1 MHDVAIFLTRLS
13 LSGILSMAGAG
24 RSPARSI
31 KCLSGKRCAMRI
43 RHLSVRNFRGIRELD
58 WPVPD
63 CNVLCLIGRG
73 DSTKSTIL
81 EALRRVFHPQWNL
94 SFDDADFH
102 LCNPANTITIEAV
115 LGDLPDAFC
124 DLERYGHALCGWNAE
139 TLARTDDPGDGVEDA
154 LRIRLS
160 VADDLE
166 PSWSVIKNDGDE
178 GIPFRATDRAKVA
191 VSLIGG
197 ASDRHL
203 TWSRGSI
210 LSQLTNTENITS
222 SLAGAA
228 RAAKAAL
235 EARRAEDLTG
245 FDEVAGTAETT
256 ARALGVNVAV
266 SYKAHLDTDAINV
279 RMAGL
284 ALHDG
289 DMPLRQLGLG
299 SKRMLTT
306 GLQKQALRSPHITLF
321 DEVEV
326 GLEPHRIARL
336 LKHLKDD
343 DTGQYFLTTHSPVVL
358 RELTVDD
365 LHVVHCDGGRID
377 VVAAKKPA
385 ISDSIQ
391 GQIRSGAEAFLAP
404 KIIVCEGATEVGFL
418 RGLDDYWVATEHRES
433 FAYRGIALFDA
444 GTGGKVRAIA
454 ENLKAI
460 GYDVAILVD
469 SDAPDEFS
477 DADAQAMRDA
487 GITVTKWGGA
497 FSIEERVFADLPW
510 AGIKASFD
518 VARTIWDD
526 DNRLLDQVRTQHG
539 PGFDRAF
546 AAWGDTPELRTAL
559 GKAAKASGWF
569 KRQSWGREWA
579 EAISRHLTDD
589 AIRETDLVLKLTNL
603 RDWIDNV

>member
-1 MHDVAIFLTRLS
+1 
-13 LSGILSMAGAG
+13 
-24 RSPARSI
+24 
-31 KCLSGKRCAMRI
+31 MRI

-58 WPVPD
+58 WPLPD
-63 CNVLCLIGRG
+63 CNILCLIGRG

-94 SFDDADFH
+94 SFDDADFY
-102 LCNPANTITIEAV
+102 LCNPANAITIEAV
-115 LGDLPDAFC
+115 LGDLSDAFR
-124 DLERYGHALCGWNAE
+124 DLEKYGHALCGWNVE
-139 TLARTDDPGDGVEDA
+139 TLARTDDPGEGLEDA
-154 LRIRLS
+154 LRIRLT

-166 PSWSVIKNDGDE
+166 PAWTVIKNDDDE
-178 GIPFRATDRAKVA
+178 GVPFRANDRAKVA
-191 VSLIGG
+191 VSLIG
-197 ASDRHL
+197 AVSDRHL

-210 LSQLTNTENITS
+210 LSQLTETENITS

-235 EARRAEDLTG
+235 EDRRADDLTG

-306 GLQKQALRSPHITLF
+306 GLQKQALRAPHVTLF

-336 LKHLKDD
+336 LQHLTEDE
-343 DTGQYFLTTHSPVVL
+343 TGQYFLTTHSPVVL

-365 LHVVHCDGGRID
+365 LHIVHCDGGQIG
-377 VVAAKKPA
+377 VVAANKPA
-385 ISDSIQ
+385 IADSIQ
-391 GQIRSGAEAFLAP
+391 GKIRAGAEAFLAP

-418 RGLDDYWVATEHRES
+418 RGLDDHWVASEDKDS
-433 FAYRGIALFDA
+433 FAYRGVALFDA
-444 GTGGKVRAIA
+444 VGASKIKEVA
-454 ENLKAI
+454 ENLKAL
-460 GYDVAILVD
+460 GYDIAVLAD
-469 SDAPDEFS
+469 SDEPVQFS
-477 DADAQAMRDA
+477 DVHAQELRNA
-487 GITVTKWGGA
+487 GITVAKWDGA
-497 FSIEERVFADLPW
+497 LSIEERVFADLPW
-510 AGIKASFD
+510 AGVLASFD
-518 VARTIWDD
+518 AARAIWNDD
-526 DNRLLDQVRTQHG
+526 ERLLDQVETQFG
-539 PGFDRAF
+539 QGFDRNF
-546 AAWGDTPELRTAL
+546 AAWADTPQLRTAL
-559 GKAAKASGWF
+559 GRAAKASDWF

-579 EAISRHLTDD
+579 TAISGHLADN
-589 AIRETDLVLKLTNL
+589 AIRESDLVRQLISL
-603 RDWIDNV
+603 RDWIDDV